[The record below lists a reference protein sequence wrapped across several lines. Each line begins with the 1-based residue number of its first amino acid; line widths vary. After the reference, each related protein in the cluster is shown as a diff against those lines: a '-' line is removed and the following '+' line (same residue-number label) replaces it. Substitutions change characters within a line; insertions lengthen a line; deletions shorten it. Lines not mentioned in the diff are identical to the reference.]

1 MIGLELKGKQVKV
14 LCDLVTVIM
23 EQKMNIPLGNWEGAK
38 TMILSRNTCHDLRI
52 YFARDEVVLMVP
64 E

>member
-23 EQKMNIPLGNWEGAK
+23 EQKMNIPLGNWEGDF
-38 TMILSRNTCHDLRI
+38 L
-52 YFARDEVVLMVP
+52 
-64 E
+64 